1 METFGYTRP
10 RIAILYVED
19 DPVTRNILCKMIP
32 LKFHGIDF
40 HTAEN
45 GKVGLELYKEH
56 APDIIIT
63 DINMPVM
70 DGIKMSA
77 EIKTLRP
84 EAIIII
90 VSAYS
95 DTNYLLNAIEIG
107 INHFLLKPIDYKKLF
122 VTIDKCIAGIIL
134 ENRLKEQN
142 EHIRKL
148 SRAVEQSPS
157 MAMITDLH
165 GTIEYV
171 NPKFTEI
178 TGYPAEELIGRTPR
192 IINSGMTSPETY
204 QTLWSTINS
213 GRVWHGEFLNR
224 KKNGE
229 LYWEAA
235 SISPVFDE
243 EGVITHFVAVK
254 EDITRRKRAE
264 EEIDILNSSL
274 AARAQELEEANYR
287 LDAAFH
293 ELESANHQLEMTNSE
308 LEAANRELEAFNY
321 TVSHDLKKPLSNING
336 YCQVILHLFADQ
348 CDEQSRRYLQEIYSG
363 TLRMSKL
370 IDTLLDFSRLS
381 RSNIVREKVD
391 LSGLVTEIAAE
402 LRLTA
407 PERRVS
413 FNIAKGITAYGD
425 VNLLRIVL
433 ANIIGNAW
441 KFSANNE
448 EAIIEFGTTE
458 CDGKPAHFVRDNGV
472 GFDMAQMDDLF
483 TPFHRL
489 HCREGFA
496 GHGIGLA
503 TVRRIIQRHGGRVW
517 AVGKPDEGATFFFTL
532 PEQ

>member
-1 METFGYTRP
+1 MDTFGYTRP
-10 RIAILYVED
+10 QIAILYVED
-19 DPVTRNILCKMIP
+19 DPVTRNLLCKMIP
-32 LKFHGIDF
+32 LKFPGVEL

-45 GKVGLELYKEH
+45 GKVGLELYKEL

-70 DGIKMSA
+70 DGIKMAA
-77 EIKTLRP
+77 EIKALHA

-107 INHFLLKPIDYKKLF
+107 INYYLLKPIDYKKLF
-122 VTIDKCIAGIIL
+122 VTIDKCITGIIL

-148 SRAVEQSPS
+148 SQAVEQSPS
-157 MAMITDLH
+157 MAMITDLR
-165 GTIEYV
+165 GIIEYV
-171 NPKFTEI
+171 NPKFSEI
-178 TGYPAEELIGRTPR
+178 TGYPAEELIGQTPR
-192 IINSGMTSPETY
+192 ILKSDMTSADTY
-204 QTLWSTINS
+204 QALWSTINS

-224 KKNGE
+224 KKSGE

-235 SISPVFDE
+235 SIAPVFDE
-243 EGVITHFVAVK
+243 KGVVTHFVAVK
-254 EDITRRKRAE
+254 EDITQRKRAE
-264 EEIDILNSSL
+264 EEIEALNNSL
-274 AARAQELEEANYR
+274 AARAHELIEANCR

-293 ELESANHQLEMTNSE
+293 ELEGANQQLEMTNRE

-321 TVSHDLKKPLSNING
+321 TVSHDLKKPLANING

-348 CDEQSRRYLQEIYSG
+348 YDGQSRRYLQEIYSG

-381 RSNIVREKVD
+381 RCDMVREKID
-391 LSGLVTEIAAE
+391 LSSLATEIAAE
-402 LRLTA
+402 LRLAA

-413 FNIAKGITAYGD
+413 FKIAKGITAYGD
-425 VNLLRIVL
+425 VNLLRVVL
-433 ANIIGNAW
+433 VNIIGNAW

-448 EAIIEFGTTE
+448 EAIIEFGMTE
-458 CDGKPAHFVRDNGV
+458 YNGRPAHFVRDNGV
-472 GFDMAQMDDLF
+472 GFDMAQMDGLF
-483 TPFHRL
+483 TPFYRL
-489 HCREGFA
+489 HCQEGFA

-503 TVRRIIQRHGGRVW
+503 TVRRIIQRHGGQVW
-517 AVGKPDEGATFFFTL
+517 AEGKPDEGATFFFTL

>member
-1 METFGYTRP
+1 MEMFGYTRP

-32 LKFHGIDF
+32 LKFPGIDF

-45 GKVGLELYKEH
+45 GMAGLELYKEH
-56 APDIIIT
+56 TPDIIIT

-70 DGIKMSA
+70 DGIKMAA
-77 EIKTLRP
+77 EIKTIHP
-84 EAIIII
+84 EANIII

-107 INHFLLKPIDYKKLF
+107 INHYLLKPIDYKKLF

-134 ENRLKEQN
+134 EDRLKEQN

-171 NPKFTEI
+171 NPKFAEI
-178 TGYPAEELIGRTPR
+178 TGYPAEELIGQTPR
-192 IINSGMTSPETY
+192 ILKSGMTSPETY
-204 QTLWSTINS
+204 QALWSTINS

-229 LYWEAA
+229 LYWESA

-264 EEIDILNSSL
+264 EEIEVLNSSL
-274 AARAQELEEANYR
+274 AARAYELEEANSR

-293 ELESANHQLEMTNSE
+293 EIETANHQLEMTNRE

-348 CDEQSRRYLQEIYSG
+348 CDGQSRRYLQEIYSG

-381 RSNIVREKVD
+381 RCDMVRGKVD
-391 LSGLVTEIAAE
+391 LSGLATEIAAE
-402 LRLTA
+402 LRITA

-413 FNIAKGITAYGD
+413 FKIAKGITAYGD
-425 VNLLRIVL
+425 VNLLRVVL
-433 ANIIGNAW
+433 VNIIGNAW
-441 KFSANNE
+441 KFTANNE
-448 EAIIEFGTTE
+448 EAVIKFGMTE
-458 CDGKPAHFVRDNGV
+458 YDGKPAYFVRDNGV
-472 GFDMAQMDDLF
+472 GFEMSQMDELF
-483 TPFHRL
+483 TPFYRL
-489 HCREGFA
+489 HSREGFA

-503 TVRRIIQRHGGRVW
+503 TVRRIIQRHGGQVW
-517 AVGKPDEGATFFFTL
+517 AEGKPDEGATLFFTL
-532 PEQ
+532 PAQ